1 MAQRKPKAD
10 ARAATITVTFA
21 SGVTG
26 GEAKI
31 GTAVTITTSVAAA
44 TLTEVDWGD
53 GTTDTSTTH
62 TYSAA
67 AAGLTVDVTDGTDT
81 GASPTFSVVAADTPA
96 GDEPAWG
103 APVSRQASQ
112 STYATTTTPPDGPL
126 TVQTL
131 SKPGPG

>member
-62 TYSAA
+62 TYER
-67 AAGLTVDVTDGTDT
+67 GRDG
-81 GASPTFSVVAADTPA
+81 
-96 GDEPAWG
+96 
-103 APVSRQASQ
+103 
-112 STYATTTTPPDGPL
+112 PDGRRDRRDRHRRQPH
-126 TVQTL
+126 VQRRRRGHP
-131 SKPGPG
+131 SR